1 MTTWLLLQTE
11 AVPEVGTFGILAG
24 VMFFLIFAAVAFIA
38 FRMMRKSVK
47 WAVRI
52 TILLA
57 VLLVAIVGSIAI
69 YWKSNSSNKS
79 TRPKPSPTRT
89 R

>member
-1 MTTWLLLQTE
+1 MIDLMMLQTDSVSE
-11 AVPEVGTFGILAG
+11 IGTLGIVAG
-24 VMFFLIFAAVAFIA
+24 VAFFLIFAAVAYIA
-38 FRMMRKSVK
+38 FRMMRKTVK

-57 VLLVAIVGSIAI
+57 VLLVAVAGSIAI
-69 YWKSNSSNKS
+69 YWKSNSSRKS
-79 TRPKPSPTRT
+79 AQPKPTPTRN